1 MLAQVGQ
8 LISPGKG
15 LSEEEGGANGD
26 SLKEQLRSL
35 CSRRGSRVSESQR
48 VTTGQAVCALLRRCQ
63 GGRWR
68 RLRRRSVE
76 KAEEEVGG
84 EGRGRGRWRRP
95 LMLKAPVSILSTGNK
110 SNGGGGGGGVGDG
123 TCVLFA
129 SQFVQC

>member
-1 MLAQVGQ
+1 MLAQLGQ

-68 RLRRRSVE
+68 RPRRRSVE
-76 KAEEEVGG
+76 KAEEEVSG
-84 EGRGRGRWRRP
+84 EGPSCSRP
-95 LMLKAPVSILSTGNK
+95 QFPSSAQEIKVTEVAVWGMERVCSLRLSLCNAE
-110 SNGGGGGGGVGDG
+110 N
-123 TCVLFA
+123 F
-129 SQFVQC
+129 

>member
-1 MLAQVGQ
+1 MLAQLGQ

-35 CSRRGSRVSESQR
+35 CSRRGSRVSEIQR
-48 VTTGQAVCALLRRCQ
+48 GDHWPGSVCPVETMP
-63 GGRWR
+63 G
-68 RLRRRSVE
+68 RSVE

-84 EGRGRGRWRRP
+84 EGGGRGQWRRP

-110 SNGGGGGGGVGDG
+110 SNGGGCVGDG
-123 TCVLFA
+123 TCVLSA
-129 SQFVQC
+129 SQFVRG